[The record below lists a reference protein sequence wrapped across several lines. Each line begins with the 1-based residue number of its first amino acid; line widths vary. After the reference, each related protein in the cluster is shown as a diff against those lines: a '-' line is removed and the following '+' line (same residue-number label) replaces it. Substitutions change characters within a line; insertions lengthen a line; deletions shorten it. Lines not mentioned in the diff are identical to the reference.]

1 MFLEITWRFGLGLDI
16 QHIDSEIE
24 SAMFEDEDTGKDIE
38 GILDFSGLRILI
50 PFVQI
55 RIGEAVAFTK

>member
-16 QHIDSEIE
+16 QHIESEIE
-24 SAMFEDEDTGKDIE
+24 PAMFEDEDTGKDIE

-50 PFVQI
+50 PFMQL